1 MVKGKKQAAMFLAVM
16 AVVGFAV
23 LSAQAAEFALTNVGA
38 SVTIDGAIYTQVD
51 PQSTGTGVFQPF
63 MRIQATGT
71 EEGYNTSERPMDLK
85 NDSWTVD
92 LPYASLA
99 VINTNGIDYYVFN
112 VDINEATGGG
122 NKYLSLDQ
130 LQIYTSTTAGQ
141 DVDDIASLV
150 GTLRYDLDQ
159 FADHRLLLDYELNPG
174 SGAGDVDVFVPL
186 TYFAGVPAG
195 EQWLILYSEFGV
207 KGGDWGSG
215 DGFEEWRAVVPEPST
230 AVTVGLGILSLAGL
244 LRRRRS

>member
-1 MVKGKKQAAMFLAVM
+1 M
-16 AVVGFAV
+16 AVVGFMA
-23 LSAQAAEFALTNVGA
+23 LSAQAAEYDLTSTGA
-38 SVTIDGAIYTQVD
+38 TATIDGAVYTQVD
-51 PQSTGTGVFQPF
+51 PQTTGTGVFQPF

-85 NDSWTVD
+85 NDSWTID

-99 VINTNGIDYYVFN
+99 VVQTNGIDYYVFN

-130 LQIYTSTTAGQ
+130 LQVYTSTTAGQ
-141 DVDDIASLV
+141 DVDDITLLV
-150 GTLRYDLDQ
+150 GTLRYDLDLIT
-159 FADHRLLLDYELNPG
+159 DHTILLDYALNPG
-174 SGAGDVDVFVPL
+174 SGAGDLDVFVPL
-186 TYFAGVPAG
+186 TYFTAGGGVPAG
-195 EQWLILYSEFGV
+195 EEWLILYSEFGV

-215 DGFEEWRAVVPEPST
+215 DGFEEWRAVIPEPST